1 MTWPKRGYYV
11 EREWLSGTQV
21 ATISSAQTSQSAV
34 QAGWGQL
41 RMQQARRTADQ
52 AEAEAQSLRLQAANA
67 QRSADHAEANA
78 QSLTSAASQAE
89 SDAGRA
95 RQGLVAMQTTGNMV
109 AVLSNTVQQVLTK
122 QQAQQAPQTTPTPAP
137 APAVTNS
144 QGQVTGT
151 IVNVTA

>member
-1 MTWPKRGYYV
+1 
-11 EREWLSGTQV
+11 
-21 ATISSAQTSQSAV
+21 
-34 QAGWGQL
+34 
-41 RMQQARRTADQ
+41 MQQARRTADQ